1 MSYILDALKKADAER
16 ERGQGR
22 APGLHARPA
31 PMVDDPAEPATRSL
45 GAAAWVIA
53 GLLGAL
59 IVVLGWRL
67 WAPTGAPQP
76 AQAVAVVPAEPAL
89 PPAPQRD
96 SQPARVMPGAPAI
109 EPSVPPPPAPPRR
122 TDTAGLGEGRAR
134 SAEPAPDAAG
144 SRGATPAPSAAA
156 SASTAPAQRAAR
168 PAEVASRPAEGP
180 PLYTPQTLPEAVRRD
195 LPAVAVSGA
204 MYSETPAQRML
215 IINSQ
220 VFREGDQPLPGLV
233 LEEIRLK
240 SAVFGFRGHRVLIA
254 Y

>member
-45 GAAAWVIA
+45 GVAVWVIA

-59 IVVLGWRL
+59 VVVLGWRL
-67 WAPTGAPQP
+67 WAPAEAPQP
-76 AQAVAVVPAEPAL
+76 AQASAVVPAA
-89 PPAPQRD
+89 PAPRAEP
-96 SQPARVMPGAPAI
+96 QPAPVKPVAPAAPVI
-109 EPSVPPPPAPPRR
+109 EPVAPPPPPQPRADAPRSTEAPAPR
-122 TDTAGLGEGRAR
+122 T
-134 SAEPAPDAAG
+134 AEPTPSITASRNAAP
-144 SRGATPAPSAAA
+144 TPPAA
-156 SASTAPAQRAAR
+156 SGASITEAR
-168 PAEVASRPAEGP
+168 PVAKPAATASRPSDVPA
-180 PLYTPQTLPEAVRRD
+180 LYTLQTLPEAVRRD
-195 LPAVAVSGA
+195 LPTIAVSGA

-220 VFREGDQPLPGLV
+220 VFREGDQPQPELV

-240 SAVFGFRGHRVLIA
+240 SAVFRFRGHRVLIA

>member
-45 GAAAWVIA
+45 GVAVWVIA

-59 IVVLGWRL
+59 VVVLGWRL
-67 WAPTGAPQP
+67 WAPAEAPQP
-76 AQAVAVVPAEPAL
+76 VQASAVMPAAPAPRADLQPAPVKPVAPAAPVIEPVA
-89 PPAPQRD
+89 PAPQPRAD
-96 SQPARVMPGAPAI
+96 AARPTEAPAARTA
-109 EPSVPPPPAPPRR
+109 ESMPSITASRNAPP
-122 TDTAGLGEGRAR
+122 
-134 SAEPAPDAAG
+134 
-144 SRGATPAPSAAA
+144 
-156 SASTAPAQRAAR
+156 TAPAASGASITEVR
-168 PAEVASRPAEGP
+168 PAAKPAAPASRPSEAP
-180 PLYTPQTLPEAVRRD
+180 ALYTPQTLPEAVRRD
-195 LPAVAVSGA
+195 LPAIAVSGA

-220 VFREGDQPLPGLV
+220 VFREGDQPQPELV

-240 SAVFGFRGHRVLIA
+240 SAVFRFRGHRVLIA